1 MLEEIALVVKS
12 TPEQLWIETQTRSS
26 CTHCSSSSACGTSVL
41 AKLFAVKRIQLQ
53 VENSLGAKSGE
64 KVIIGMP
71 DELLIRAAI
80 WVYLLPLIAMV
91 LVTILAD
98 ISGAGEGMQ
107 SLSGLG
113 GLLIGFILLRRHTRN
128 TTSQQKFKPRLLRLA
143 DQTEVSLERLSVS
156 KT

>member
-12 TPEQLWIETQTRSS
+12 TPDRLWIETQTRSS
-26 CTHCSSSSACGTSVL
+26 CRHCSSSSGCGTSVL
-41 AKLFAVKRIQLQ
+41 AKLFSVKRNQLQ
-53 VENSLGAKSGE
+53 VENSLDAKLGD

-80 WVYLLPLIAMV
+80 WVYLLPLLAMV

-98 ISGAGEGMQ
+98 LSGAGEGIQ
-107 SLSGLG
+107 SLAGLA
-113 GLLIGFILLRRHTRN
+113 GLIIGFILLRKHTN
-128 TTSQQKFKPRLLRLA
+128 STTSQQKFKPRLLRLA
-143 DQTEVSLERLSVS
+143 DQTKVSLESLSLS